1 MQFLERQFHLSER
14 NTTAKTE
21 ILAGITTF
29 LAMAFNLG
37 LTPSVLSAAGMK
49 EEPVFLSTA
58 ISSMIACILM
68 GLLANYPVALSTG
81 ISGNV
86 LLAYTICG
94 AMGFSWQAGLAAV
107 LISGII
113 FVIISVTDIRRKFID
128 AIPPSLKLAIGAGIG
143 FFVAFLGLK
152 NAGIVIASEST
163 FVTLGNL
170 ADPTVLLSI
179 IGIIITIIC
188 VVRKIPAAV
197 FVGLILTAL
206 IGLILGFLGFDNMPQ
221 FNGIFTLNF
230 DFSGVGAFTS
240 GFEELF
246 NRPIETLMVIF
257 SLLFIN
263 FFETAGTLMAI
274 GQEVGLIN
282 ENGQLEN
289 AQQAFLAD
297 SLGTC
302 IGSIL
307 GVSSV
312 ISFVESSTGVGVGGK
327 TGLTAVTTGILFFF
341 SIFISPLI
349 LGLITSAVT
358 APALIIVGV
367 MMAQQ
372 LKNIEWDDLLIAFP
386 AFITII
392 GMVLTYSMA
401 DGMAFGFIVYG
412 VTMLAAKK
420 GKEVQPIIWL
430 LLIFFIFYFAFPYVM

>member
-1 MQFLERQFHLSER
+1 MQFLERQFHLSKR

>member
-1 MQFLERQFHLSER
+1 MEFLERQFHLSKR

-37 LTPSVLSAAGMK
+37 LTPAVLSAAGMK
-49 EEPVFLSTA
+49 EEPVFLATA
-58 ISSMIACILM
+58 LSSMIACILM

-94 AMGFSWQAGLAAV
+94 SMGFSWQAGLAAV

-152 NAGIVIASEST
+152 NAGIIIASEST

-179 IGIIITIIC
+179 VGIIITIIC

-206 IGLILGFLGFDNMPQ
+206 IGLILGFLGLDNMPE

-230 DFSGVGAFTS
+230 DFSGVGAFAL
-240 GFEELF
+240 GFKELF

-302 IGSIL
+302 IGSVL

-392 GMVLTYSMA
+392 GMLLTYSMA
-401 DGMAFGFIVYG
+401 DGMAFGFIIYG
-412 VTMLAAKK
+412 LTMLAAKR